1 MNEFWM
7 QLKQFCSRL
16 FRSSKHGMET
26 LAETLDRQAAIQR
39 LAAQARALSRERN
52 QLVVT
57 IGKKVYALH
66 RRGKVKNRDV
76 LADCKRIDEIRDQIE
91 SLKAQIEEIRRKAA
105 GDLGEAELEDD
116 SFLAEEEAAE
126 EGGAEAAPAEEGEAE
141 AGAAEAVAEPAPEP
155 EAAEPEPP
163 PAESPAGETVVPLC
177 VEPAAEP
184 GEAEAGEQAAEEPP
198 GG

>member
-1 MNEFWM
+1 MNEFWT

-16 FRSSKHGMET
+16 FRTSKHGMET

-116 SFLAEEEAAE
+116 SLLAEEEVVE
-126 EGGAEAAPAEEGEAE
+126 VEAE
-141 AGAAEAVAEPAPEP
+141 ARAAEAVAEPPPEP
-155 EAAEPEPP
+155 EAAPPESP
-163 PAESPAGETVVPLC
+163 PAEIPAEEAAPPSA
-177 VEPAAEP
+177 EAAAEP
-184 GEAEAGEQAAEEPP
+184 DESEASEQTSGAPS

>member
-1 MNEFWM
+1 MNEFWT

-76 LADCKRIDEIRDQIE
+76 LADCKRIDEIRDEIE
-91 SLKAQIEEIRRKAA
+91 KLKAQIEEIRRKAA

-126 EGGAEAAPAEEGEAE
+126 AGEPGAAPAEAIAE
-141 AGAAEAVAEPAPEP
+141 APPGP

-163 PAESPAGETVVPLC
+163 PAAEPEPTPAESPAEGPAAPPG
-177 VEPAAEP
+177 VEPAGES
-184 GEAEAGEQAAEEPP
+184 GEAEAGEQASGEPS